1 MERLSSEWIL
11 QEIAKARNVTEL
23 RAFRDQAHE
32 EFQRRLLFSPPLDW
46 SRETNAF
53 HDAVIRRAVEWA
65 EQELKDEGAGTAPL
79 PYAFLLFGSGGR
91 SEQTLWSDQDN
102 GLVYAD
108 PATEEERLAAEHYFP
123 KLAAKIYAMLLSAG
137 YPPCSGGVICT
148 NERWLKPLTA
158 YRSMLLDWFGEPDW
172 EHVRY
177 LLITADLR
185 AIYGDTSLGDQIM
198 DVFHQYLIDRPE
210 MIEYLLR
217 NTLHHKVSIGL
228 FGQLIKERYGED
240 AGGVDIKYGAYIPI
254 VNGVRLLALEAG
266 VRSSST
272 EERIRQLIAARVL
285 EEELGDDFL
294 EALAIAMKLR
304 SMTPFQIENGHYM
317 TRGKLTAEQLT
328 KERASELKLCLRIG
342 NDLQKYVKKKVHRE
356 L

>member
-1 MERLSSEWIL
+1 MEWHSSEWIL
-11 QEIAKARNVTEL
+11 QEIASARNIAEL

-32 EFQRRLLFSPPLDW
+32 AFQRRLLFSSPLDW
-46 SRETNAF
+46 NRDTNAF
-53 HDAVIRRAVEWA
+53 HDAVIRQVVAWA
-65 EQELKDEGAGTAPL
+65 ERRLLDEGAGSPPL

-108 PATEEERLAAEHYFP
+108 PQSEAERQAAETYYPRLADA
-123 KLAAKIYAMLLSAG
+123 IYTLLLSAG

-148 NERWLKPLTA
+148 NGRWLKPLSA

-185 AIYGDTSLGDQIM
+185 AIYGDTSLADQIM
-198 DVFHQYLIDRPE
+198 DVFHQYLADKPE
-210 MIEYLLR
+210 MLEYLLR

-266 VRSSST
+266 SRCTST
-272 EERIRQLIAARVL
+272 EERIRSLVLSQAL
-285 EEELGDDFL
+285 EEELGDDFM
-294 EALAIAMKLR
+294 EALAVALKLR
-304 SMTPFQIENGHYM
+304 SMTPFQIEDGHYT
-317 TRGKLTAEQLT
+317 TRGKLSAEQLT

-342 NDLQKYVKKKVHRE
+342 NDLQKYVKKRVHRE